1 MQVGLEVCMHKVCMQ
16 NAHFWANTLQHRWS
30 CALLGPSLHELAL
43 CRCDVWLMCGQALA
57 LA

>member
-1 MQVGLEVCMHKVCMQ
+1 MQVGLEVCMLGVCMQ

-43 CRCDVWLMCGQALA
+43 GSIAV
-57 LA
+57 